1 MTVAIAKWTLA
12 EYHQLVATGILDD
25 RRVEL
30 LRGELAEMSPEGEV
44 HAYSSDEAGEYLA
57 RKLGDRAR
65 VRHAK
70 PITLPNASEPE
81 PDLAVVQ
88 RLGRE
93 YLTHHPY
100 PENIYW
106 VAEYSKTSL
115 EKDLEVKT
123 KIYAEAGIQEYWV
136 INLKL
141 MTLIVFREP
150 EAGEYGSRQTLK
162 AGSLFPLAFPE
173 LELDVSAIL
182 NP

>member
-1 MTVAIAKWTLA
+1 MTVAIAKWTVA
-12 EYHQLVATGILDD
+12 EYHRLIATGILSD

-30 LRGELAEMSPEGEV
+30 LQGLIVDCPREDPA
-44 HAYSSDEAGEYLA
+44 HAYASDEAGEYLS
-57 RKLGDRAR
+57 RCLKERAT
-65 VRHAK
+65 VRQMK

-93 YLTHHPY
+93 YLAHHPY

-115 EKDLEVKT
+115 EKDLEIKT
-123 KIYAEAGIQEYWV
+123 KIYAEAGIPEYWV

-141 MTLIVFREP
+141 MALIVFRDP

-162 AGSLFPLAFPE
+162 SGSLYPVAFPE
-173 LELDVSAIL
+173 LELNVSAIL